1 MEYFLYFVVVVV
13 LAFALQPKPAPAVL
27 PPSLDDI
34 EIPTVG
40 QGKPVPKVFGKRI
53 VTSPN
58 IVWYG
63 DLGYNDIR
71 KKGGK

>member
-1 MEYFLYFVVVVV
+1 MGYVIFALVVLV
-13 LAFALQPKPAPAVL
+13 LAFALQPKPPAVK

-34 EIPTVG
+34 ELPTVG
-40 QGKPVPKVFGKRI
+40 QGKPIPKVFGRRI

-63 DLGYNDIR
+63 DLAYNDVR
-71 KKGGK
+71 KGGSK